1 MREWIVDENDVM
13 KMLDS
18 WLRDPKPFWE
28 GFYENRER
36 KIPIFTSRPDE
47 NLVSYVNSGRL
58 KTGKALDIG
67 CGAGRNAIYLASNG
81 WEVDAMDL
89 SSTSLKWAGERAEEA
104 GATIRFFQADLLV
117 HQIEKDAYDLVYDS
131 GCFHHIAPHRRP
143 RYREVILNALKQ
155 DGYYGLACFCEDG
168 EYGGA
173 TLSDW
178 EIYQTGSLHGGMGY
192 TEEKLIRIF
201 ECFTPVEI
209 RKMVGDGDPDVFESD
224 GLWAALFKHDLP
236 RS

>member
-1 MREWIVDENDVM
+1 MREWIVDDNDVM

-28 GFYENRER
+28 GFYKNRER

-47 NLVSYVNSGRL
+47 SLVSYVHSGRL

-104 GATIRFFQADLLV
+104 GATIRFFQADLLE

-131 GCFHHIAPHRRP
+131 GCFHHIAPHRRT

-209 RKMVGDGDPDVFESD
+209 RKMVGDSDQDVFESD